1 MSRRR
6 RRLALAF
13 APIAVLLLAFA
24 SKVTLMLGNNA
35 AGQDAY
41 DQSRFPDA
49 AQAFGRNRTLD
60 ALEDWVAS
68 YNRGTALLQQ
78 GRATE
83 ARVDLERALERAPEE
98 RDCMVRINL
107 VAAMDAQAG
116 DLLAAQ
122 RAAEARDLYAEAL
135 DVLAAGSCGQVDSGD
150 SDRDESERQ
159 AAEEAKER
167 LEEKQ
172 QEADSKADQPGP
184 EPTPSG
190 EPPAS
195 ADPSDAEGKRQ
206 RLEERNREGQRENT
220 EEQDYNEGTSEDPP
234 PRSW

>member
-13 APIAVLLLAFA
+13 APIALVLLAFA
-24 SKVTLMLGNNA
+24 CKVALMLGNNA
-35 AGQDAY
+35 SGQDAY

-60 ALEDWVAS
+60 VLEDWVAS

-78 GRATE
+78 RRATE
-83 ARVDLERALERAPEE
+83 ARVDLERALERAPED

-107 VAAMDAQAG
+107 VAAMEAQAG

-122 RAAEARDLYAEAL
+122 RAAEARDLYGEAL
-135 DVLAAGSCGQVDSGD
+135 DVLAAGSCGQVDSGGA
-150 SDRDESERQ
+150 DRDESERK

-172 QEADSKADQPGP
+172 QEADSKADQPEP
-184 EPTPSG
+184 EATPSG
-190 EPPAS
+190 EPTAS